1 MVMNDRNLFKIA
13 LAVLLIPAA
22 FAAGCQDRYRYA
34 CQDPE
39 NWNTE
44 RCQKPKCE
52 IHRDCP
58 EHIFKEQS
66 QSVGV
71 KVEKPQTCDKGCK

>member
-1 MVMNDRNLFKIA
+1 MNDRTLFKMTLAILA
-13 LAVLLIPAA
+13 LPMII
-22 FAAGCQDRYRYA
+22 AAGCQDRYRYA

-66 QSVGV
+66 ASIGAV
-71 KVEKPQTCDKGCK
+71 KSQPTTCDKGCK

>member
-1 MVMNDRNLFKIA
+1 MNDRTLFKMT
-13 LAVLLIPAA
+13 LAILVLPMII
-22 FAAGCQDRYRYA
+22 AAGCQDRYRYT

-58 EHIFKEQS
+58 EHIFKEQATS
-66 QSVGV
+66 TSAV
-71 KVEKPQTCDKGCK
+71 KPQPTPTCDKGCK

>member
-1 MVMNDRNLFKIA
+1 MNDTNLFKIA
-13 LAVLLIPAA
+13 LAILALPVIIV
-22 FAAGCQDRYRYA
+22 AGCEDRYRYD
-34 CQDPE
+34 CQNPE

-58 EHIFKEQS
+58 EYIFKEQAT
-66 QSVGV
+66 SVGAT
-71 KVEKPQTCDKGCK
+71 KPQPQTCDKGCK